1 MNDRYLFRAKRTGN
15 GEWVEGYYA
24 FIDDVHYIYTGSL
37 CNCGLYVVAE
47 RFEVNTSTICQCAG
61 LTDKSGMKI
70 YEGDILREGDAI
82 GIVKF
87 GKYKNDFHFG
97 YYIHWIN
104 YPNLRPELGFWNGRS
119 DVIGNIFANPE
130 LLEVGE

>member
-1 MNDRYLFRAKRTGN
+1 MNHRYLFRAKRADN
-15 GEWVEGYYA
+15 GEWVEGYLYRLSEKLNP
-24 FIDDVHYIYTGSL
+24 FIML
-37 CNCGLYVVAE
+37 
-47 RFEVNTSTICQCAG
+47 VNRGGEGHKVDTSTICQCTG
-61 LTDKSGMKI
+61 LKDKNDKLI
-70 YEGDILREGDAI
+70 FEGDIIKSDDAI

-104 YPNLRPELGFWNGRS
+104 YPNLRPELGFWNGSS

-130 LLEVGE
+130 MLEVSNE